1 MKLFAPL
8 AVAAALSAAAPAHSA
23 IVLIDDFSGYGNST
37 VLNAPDSVFGG
48 NWFTTDGT
56 VDYLAKNSSYS
67 ELCLGASG
75 SCVDLDGS
83 TGNAGVFSSF
93 LLGPGTYNVLFQ
105 LTGNL
110 RGGTDELTIAF
121 GSVVRT
127 VTLAWNEVVNQN
139 SFGLDFFGITVGA
152 EGTRLSF
159 STAGGDNI
167 GPLLKS
173 VVIETAPAPVPVPAA
188 GGLLL
193 GALGLLGFARRRK
206 AA

>member
-1 MKLFAPL
+1 MKLFAPM

-48 NWFTTDGT
+48 NWSTTDGT

-83 TGNAGVFSSF
+83 TGDAGVFSSF

-110 RGGTDELTIAF
+110 RSGSDVLTISF
-121 GSVVRT
+121 GNVVRT
-127 VTLAWNEVVNQN
+127 
-139 SFGLDFFGITVGA
+139 ITVGMNDIVNQWTFGQDFMGIQVGA
-152 EGTRLSF
+152 GGTRLSF
-159 STAGGDNI
+159 ATAGGDNM

-173 VVIETAPAPVPVPAA
+173 VVIETAAVPVPAA

-193 GALGLLGFARRRK
+193 GALGLLGLARRRK